1 MKLSKGKIQKL
12 HNTKNQSQRKNKK
25 KGKKRPA
32 NHNTLRKRHINLA
45 TKTLKRKNKS
55 ILYGGNDDTGKVGQ
69 KFEELIDAMSE
80 VFASKVAS
88 KIGSTGQG
96 SSSGDNNQDPIETNR
111 IAAKKTGKEGDTLL
125 DEAANSITPKT
136 PNTPTVSNSEE
147 SVTPQDTS
155 TVETPVPQATT
166 TTDTPTDTPTVPP
179 PPKKSRFSSF
189 LNSTRKSWA
198 DGKEKRQQRRKDF
211 ADRLVAAKQAASK
224 AASEAVSQAR
234 DSFDKTTQ
242 SNDEKKSNK
251 ICDDNDKDKS
261 GKLNE
266 TEYKDIQTQFEK
278 DGFLTLPAYDKI
290 PEGEKDEDGV
300 NKKQFVQLYKTAIT
314 EAKAK
319 LIFDENDTDK
329 SLKIKQEKY
338 KDIKDKLVKEKG
350 LTLPDYDKIPEGEK
364 DADGINK
371 EQFAKLYK
379 DAAANSNMLSRM
391 SSRASSKGSNLTRKM
406 RNSFDKTT
414 QSIDEKKANKLFDDN
429 DKNKRGKLN
438 KSEYEGIQKLF
449 EKDGFLTLPDYS
461 NETYPD
467 GINKKQFVQLY
478 KTAITEAKA
487 KAKAEATQLALKKKT
502 PIKELTGEKAAKK
515 IFKTETEQAKIDK
528 INEEIYKK
536 IKEYLSNDKLN
547 LTLPDYNK
555 LKEKKDEDGVNENQ
569 FVNIYKEAKAKANLN
584 KTKQEAIREELY
596 KILKHL
602 NLVRDTDQYK
612 KLNLDPG
619 RYKKIKHSL
628 RDNTNLTIQQLTK
641 IRDENK
647 GLKLQDY
654 KKIPKEE
661 KDKDGKINKNLLEK
675 LYVDAK
681 DAKAKEKAKGGGAK
695 KNRTR
700 KLKGNKKGNKK
711 GKWKRTK

>member
-234 DSFDKTTQ
+234 D
-242 SNDEKKSNK
+242 
-251 ICDDNDKDKS
+251 
-261 GKLNE
+261 
-266 TEYKDIQTQFEK
+266 
-278 DGFLTLPAYDKI
+278 
-290 PEGEKDEDGV
+290 
-300 NKKQFVQLYKTAIT
+300 
-314 EAKAK
+314 
-319 LIFDENDTDK
+319 
-329 SLKIKQEKY
+329 
-338 KDIKDKLVKEKG
+338 
-350 LTLPDYDKIPEGEK
+350 
-364 DADGINK
+364 
-371 EQFAKLYK
+371 
-379 DAAANSNMLSRM
+379 
-391 SSRASSKGSNLTRKM
+391 
-406 RNSFDKTT
+406 SFDKTT